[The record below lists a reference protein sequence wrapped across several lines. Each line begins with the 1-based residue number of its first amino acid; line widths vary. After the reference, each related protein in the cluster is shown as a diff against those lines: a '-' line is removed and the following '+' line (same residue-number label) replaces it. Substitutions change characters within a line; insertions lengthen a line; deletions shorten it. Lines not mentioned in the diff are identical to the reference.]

1 MNIAPRAFLGF
12 ALIGALMLALGVF
25 ALSQMSKIRTSGE
38 NIVENSVPSVR
49 ALNEFTQLTLRL
61 RVLSYRLL
69 TNREADTQQ
78 KTFDLFEQRNQQI
91 RTAQSNYE
99 KLISAPEERAAY
111 DQYVQLLN
119 QYRQLEER
127 MKTLSRNNQVDELRT
142 LLGNDLQTNSE
153 AVNAV
158 LARLTE
164 INNLQAEAF
173 NKSAAQQYSTA
184 FTWVVTMLIV
194 ATGLTLL
201 FAWLLTNSITKP
213 IANALDAA
221 EEIAKGNLT
230 RPITVDGSD
239 EAGRLLRAMATMQDK
254 LRDTLQRIS
263 GSATQ
268 LASAAE
274 ELNSVTDESARG
286 LTQQNNEIEQAATA
300 VNEMTSAVEE
310 VARNAV
316 STSEASRNATTS
328 AGDGRDLV
336 QETVGAIERMSADVQ
351 STATLI
357 GNLADES
364 RDIGKVLDV
373 IRGLADQTNL
383 LALNAAIEAARAG
396 EAGRGFAVVADEVR
410 ALAHRTQQSTSEIE
424 RMIGSIQSGTEQAAT
439 AVNEMTSAVE
449 EVARNAV
456 STSEASRNATTS
468 AGDGRDL
475 VQETVG
481 AIERMS
487 ADVQSTASL
496 IGNLANESRDI
507 GKVLDVIR
515 GLADQTNLLALNA
528 AIEAARAGEA
538 GRGFAVVADEVRALA
553 HRTQQSTSEIERMIG
568 SIQSGTEQAVDSM
581 RNSTE
586 RAEST
591 LNIARGA
598 GMSLD
603 TINSAIV
610 EINERNLVIASA
622 AEEQAQV
629 AREVDRNLVNIR
641 DLSVQSATG
650 ANQTSAASAELSRLA
665 VDLNSMV
672 GRFSL

>member
-1 MNIAPRAFLGF
+1 MSLRNMNIAPRAFLGF
-12 ALIGALMLALGVF
+12 ALIGGLMLVLGVF
-25 ALSQMSKIRTSGE
+25 ALNQMSKIRAAGE
-38 NIVENSVPSVR
+38 DIASASVPSVKSID
-49 ALNEFTQLTLRL
+49 EFTQLTLRL

-69 TNREADTQQ
+69 TNREADVQQ
-78 KTFDLFEQRNQQI
+78 KTFELFDTRNQQI
-91 RTAQSNYE
+91 RDAQKAYE
-99 KLISAPEERAAY
+99 PLIDGPVERAAY
-111 DQYVQLLN
+111 DQYLQLLG
-119 QYRQLEER
+119 QYRQLEDQ
-127 MKTLSRNNQVDELRT
+127 MKSLSRNNQVEDLRKMLNTEL
-142 LLGNDLQTNSE
+142 LANSE
-153 AVNAV
+153 AVNTALAKLLEINTQQIAETSQEAADQYASAFNLVVALLV
-158 LARLTE
+158 LA
-164 INNLQAEAF
+164 
-173 NKSAAQQYSTA
+173 S
-184 FTWVVTMLIV
+184 
-194 ATGLTLL
+194 GLTLL

-213 IANALDAA
+213 IANALEAA
-221 EEIAKGNLT
+221 EAIAEGNLT
-230 RPITVDGSD
+230 RPITVDGED
-239 EAGRLLRAMATMQDK
+239 EAGRLLLAMSKMQEK

-316 STSEASRNATTS
+316 STSEASKNATTS

-336 QETVGAIERMSADVQ
+336 QETVSAIERMSADVQ

-357 GNLADES
+357 GD
-364 RDIGKVLDV
+364 
-373 IRGLADQTNL
+373 
-383 LALNAAIEAARAG
+383 
-396 EAGRGFAVVADEVR
+396 
-410 ALAHRTQQSTSEIE
+410 
-424 RMIGSIQSGTEQAAT
+424 
-439 AVNEMTSAVE
+439 
-449 EVARNAV
+449 
-456 STSEASRNATTS
+456 
-468 AGDGRDL
+468 
-475 VQETVG
+475 
-481 AIERMS
+481 
-487 ADVQSTASL
+487 
-496 IGNLANESRDI
+496 LANESRDI

-568 SIQSGTEQAVDSM
+568 SIQSGTEHAVNSM

-591 LNIARGA
+591 LSIARGA
-598 GMSLD
+598 GLSLD
-603 TINSAIV
+603 TINTAIV

-650 ANQTSAASAELSRLA
+650 ASQTSAASSELSRLA
-665 VDLNSMV
+665 VDLNGMV

>member
-1 MNIAPRAFLGF
+1 MSLRNMNIAPRAFLGF
-12 ALIGALMLALGVF
+12 ALIGTLMLILGAGAL
-25 ALSQMSKIRTSGE
+25 LQMGQIRSAAEDISTT
-38 NIVENSVPSVR
+38 SVPSIQN
-49 ALNEFTQLTLRL
+49 LDEFTQLALRL

-69 TNREADTQQ
+69 INREPDVQQ
-78 KTFDLFEQRNQQI
+78 KTMELLDLRNQEI
-91 RTAQSNYE
+91 RTAETQYE
-99 KLISAPEERAAY
+99 KYISSPQEQAVY
-111 DQYVQLLN
+111 DRYKQLMGQYGQLQDRMRNYSRNDQIDQLRELLN
-119 QYRQLEER
+119 TELLE
-127 MKTLSRNNQVDELRT
+127 
-142 LLGNDLQTNSE
+142 NSE
-153 AVNAV
+153 AINKE
-158 LARLTE
+158 L
-164 INNLQAEAF
+164 NNLMRINGQQITEANQRASDMYSAAIKLVVFLLLLATALTIACALLLTRSITQPIAQALEAAEA
-173 NKSAAQQYSTA
+173 
-184 FTWVVTMLIV
+184 
-194 ATGLTLL
+194 
-201 FAWLLTNSITKP
+201 
-213 IANALDAA
+213 IA
-221 EEIAKGNLT
+221 EGNLT
-230 RPITVDGSD
+230 RPIKVDGSD
-239 EAGRLLRAMATMQDK
+239 EAGRLLQAMAKMQGK

-274 ELNSVTDESARG
+274 ELNCVTDESAKG

-316 STSEASRNATTS
+316 STSEASKNATAS

-336 QETVGAIERMSADVQ
+336 LETVSAIERMSGDVQ

-357 GNLADES
+357 GNLAAES

-424 RMIGSIQSGTEQAAT
+424 RMIGSIQG
-439 AVNEMTSAVE
+439 
-449 EVARNAV
+449 
-456 STSEASRNATTS
+456 
-468 AGDGRDL
+468 
-475 VQETVG
+475 
-481 AIERMS
+481 
-487 ADVQSTASL
+487 
-496 IGNLANESRDI
+496 
-507 GKVLDVIR
+507 
-515 GLADQTNLLALNA
+515 
-528 AIEAARAGEA
+528 
-538 GRGFAVVADEVRALA
+538 
-553 HRTQQSTSEIERMIG
+553 
-568 SIQSGTEQAVDSM
+568 GTEQAVDSM

-591 LNIARGA
+591 LNIAKGA
-598 GMSLD
+598 GLALD
-603 TINSAIV
+603 TINTAIV

-650 ANQTSAASAELSRLA
+650 ASQTSSASNELSRLA

-672 GRFSL
+672 SRFSL

>member
-1 MNIAPRAFLGF
+1 MNALFPVNTMSLRNMNIAPRAFLGF
-12 ALIGALMLALGVF
+12 ALIGGLMLVLGVF
-25 ALSQMSKIRTSGE
+25 ALNQMSKIRAAGE
-38 NIVENSVPSVR
+38 DIASASVPSVKS
-49 ALNEFTQLTLRL
+49 LDEFTQLTLRL

-69 TNREADTQQ
+69 INREPDVQQ
-78 KTFDLFEQRNQQI
+78 KTFELFEMRNQQI
-91 RTAQSNYE
+91 RDAQKVYE
-99 KLISAPEERAAY
+99 PLIDGPRERAAY
-111 DQYVQLLN
+111 DQYVQLLA
-119 QYRQLEER
+119 QYRQLEDQ
-127 MKTLSRNNQVDELRT
+127 MKSLSRNNQVEDLRKLLNTEL
-142 LLGNDLQTNSE
+142 LTNSE
-153 AVNAV
+153 AVNAA
-158 LARLTE
+158 LAKLLE
-164 INNLQAEAF
+164 INTQQIEETNQEAADQYSSAF
-173 NKSAAQQYSTA
+173 NL
-184 FTWVVTMLIV
+184 VVALLV
-194 ATGLTLL
+194 LATGLTCL

-213 IANALDAA
+213 IANALSAA
-221 EEIAKGNLT
+221 EAIAEGNLT
-230 RPITVDGSD
+230 RPITVDGED
-239 EAGRLLRAMATMQDK
+239 EAGRLLLAMSKMQDK

-316 STSEASRNATTS
+316 STSEASKNATTS

-336 QETVGAIERMSADVQ
+336 QETVSAIERMSADVQ

-357 GNLADES
+357 GD
-364 RDIGKVLDV
+364 
-373 IRGLADQTNL
+373 
-383 LALNAAIEAARAG
+383 
-396 EAGRGFAVVADEVR
+396 
-410 ALAHRTQQSTSEIE
+410 
-424 RMIGSIQSGTEQAAT
+424 
-439 AVNEMTSAVE
+439 
-449 EVARNAV
+449 
-456 STSEASRNATTS
+456 
-468 AGDGRDL
+468 
-475 VQETVG
+475 
-481 AIERMS
+481 
-487 ADVQSTASL
+487 
-496 IGNLANESRDI
+496 LANESRDI

-568 SIQSGTEQAVDSM
+568 SIQGGTEHAVNSM

-598 GMSLD
+598 GLSLD
-603 TINSAIV
+603 TINTAIV

-650 ANQTSAASAELSRLA
+650 ANQTSAASNELSRLA
-665 VDLNSMV
+665 LDLNNMV

>member
-1 MNIAPRAFLGF
+1 MTDKSRIRQFQRRTGAFNSVPTMSLRNMNIAPRALVSF
-12 ALIGALMLALGVF
+12 ALIGALMMILGVF
-25 ALSQMSKIRTSGE
+25 ALNQMSKIRGAAEDIAS
-38 NIVENSVPSVR
+38 NSVPSIK
-49 ALNEFTQLTLRL
+49 ALDEFTQLTLRL

-69 TNREADTQQ
+69 VNREADVQQ
-78 KTFDLFEQRNQQI
+78 KTMDLLDMRNQQI
-91 RTAQSNYE
+91 RTAQGIYE
-99 KLISAPEERAAY
+99 KLIASPQERAAY
-111 DQYVQLLN
+111 DQYVQLLG
-119 QYRQLEER
+119 QYRQIEDR
-127 MKTLSRNNQVDELRT
+127 MKTLSRSNQVDDLRN
-142 LLGNDLQTNSE
+142 LLNTDLLSNSE
-153 AVNAV
+153 AINAV
-158 LARLTE
+158 LAKLLE
-164 INNLQAEAF
+164 INTRQTLDTDQQAADQYDSAF
-173 NKSAAQQYSTA
+173 NL
-184 FTWVVTMLIV
+184 VVVLLVI
-194 ATGLTLL
+194 ATVLTFL
-201 FAWLLTNSITKP
+201 FAWLLTNSITRP
-213 IANALDAA
+213 IANALGAA
-221 EEIAKGNLT
+221 EAIAEGNLT
-230 RPITVDGSD
+230 RPITVDGQD
-239 EAGRLLRAMATMQDK
+239 EAGRLLAAMAKMQDK

-316 STSEASRNATTS
+316 STSEASKNATTS

-336 QETVGAIERMSADVQ
+336 QETVSAIERMSTDVQ

-357 GNLADES
+357 GE
-364 RDIGKVLDV
+364 
-373 IRGLADQTNL
+373 
-383 LALNAAIEAARAG
+383 
-396 EAGRGFAVVADEVR
+396 
-410 ALAHRTQQSTSEIE
+410 
-424 RMIGSIQSGTEQAAT
+424 
-439 AVNEMTSAVE
+439 
-449 EVARNAV
+449 
-456 STSEASRNATTS
+456 
-468 AGDGRDL
+468 
-475 VQETVG
+475 
-481 AIERMS
+481 
-487 ADVQSTASL
+487 
-496 IGNLANESRDI
+496 LANESRDI

-568 SIQSGTEQAVDSM
+568 SIQNGTEQAVDSM

-598 GMSLD
+598 GLSLD
-603 TINSAIV
+603 TINSAV
-610 EINERNLVIASA
+610 AEINERNLVIASA

-650 ANQTSAASAELSRLA
+650 ANQTSAASNELSRLA
-665 VDLNSMV
+665 VDLNTMV
-672 GRFSL
+672 GRFRL